1 MAVPQ
6 RRVSSTRRDK
16 RRTHYKLSAPAVV
29 ICPECGEYPFA
40 FGTVHSSEKYSSAD
54 SMLLS
59 ADERMYHCKER
70 MKRLGAASRD

>member
-1 MAVPQ
+1 MECAA
-6 RRVSSTRRDK
+6 K
-16 RRTHYKLSAPAVV
+16 AM
-29 ICPECGEYPFA
+29 CPECGEYPFA